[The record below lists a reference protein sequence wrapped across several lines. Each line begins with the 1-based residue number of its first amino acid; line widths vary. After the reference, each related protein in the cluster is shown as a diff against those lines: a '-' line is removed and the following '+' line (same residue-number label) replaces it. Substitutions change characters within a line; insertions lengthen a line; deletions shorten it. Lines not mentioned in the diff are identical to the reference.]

1 MENPMT
7 RTIEIRNSGDFRNAL
22 ARLKEESAQWKLFLG
37 EIHALDAWT
46 ANGRT
51 PLLAERAA
59 SKLSFTAARELEVL
73 AGPPELIDH
82 LERLQAVGWF
92 FNCWPAN
99 EREMNR
105 GGLSYGVAPSADT
118 LDRAT
123 ASLRSALIEAGFY
136 DIPRPPESAFQSDE
150 PCFRDTMTSAE
161 WIRWVLLAKLDAVLA
176 GNATLPATS
185 QLCGLLG
192 GIALDP
198 KAWGVLYALGQIDE
212 LFIAPVDGIL
222 SQIDSA

>member
-1 MENPMT
+1 MENLM
-7 RTIEIRNSGDFRNAL
+7 TIEIRNPADFRNAL
-22 ARLKEESAQWKLFLG
+22 AVVKEESAQWKLFLG
-37 EIHALDAWT
+37 EIHALHAWT

-51 PLLAERAA
+51 PLLAERVA
-59 SKLSFTAARELEVL
+59 SKLSFTAARELEGVS
-73 AGPPELIDH
+73 GPPELIDH
-82 LERLQAVGWF
+82 LERLQAIGWF

-105 GGLSYGVAPSADT
+105 GGLSYGVAPSADS

-123 ASLRSALIEAGFY
+123 AALRSALIEAGDY

-150 PCFRDTMTSAE
+150 PCFRDTMSSAE
-161 WIRWVLLAKLDAVLA
+161 WIRWVLLVKLDAVLA

-192 GIALDP
+192 GIGQDP
-198 KAWGVLYALGQIDE
+198 AAWGVLYALGRIDD
-212 LFIAPVDGIL
+212 LFIAPVDGML
-222 SQIDSA
+222 SEIDSD